1 LQTWPDELNR
11 VFARPSSGRVDWR
24 SGVRAVDL
32 RIEAGKLADAYEQ
45 MRQWLDHERCAPLDF
60 DQTADRAGTVYV
72 RVSFVDDEL
81 AEAFARE
88 FAGRRFKGG
97 LSVCRVVS
105 S

>member
-1 LQTWPDELNR
+1 M
-11 VFARPSSGRVDWR
+11 
-24 SGVRAVDL
+24 RAVDL
-32 RIEAGKLADAYEQ
+32 RIDAGKLADAYEQ